1 MKQLSRIS
9 AVVLLLFGTLFLF
22 SCSASD
28 SYAQEESFGDSSRY
42 AMSTEQ
48 IKSAAKD
55 GDADAQY
62 ALGFMYYYGKQVPRD
77 MDLARSW
84 IRKAAAQGQVRAKS
98 ALKLLGDKIPTTT
111 PKLAMQKKTTTTK
124 IAAMKK
130 TEDFKETKVKPTTTT
145 KIVARNTTPKPVTP
159 PTRQK
164 VTAAK
169 TKIASATDLSAT
181 EKRLLKKQSDHF
193 TLQILGSR
201 HLDQVQSVIDQNHLA
216 KNSSIYHTYFKGKD
230 WYVLIYGDYKNPDDA
245 LAAIDRLPPMAQ
257 QLKPWVK
264 PFASVKVGIKTRA

>member
-1 MKQLSRIS
+1 MKQFGRIS
-9 AVVLLLFGTLFLF
+9 SVVLLLFATLFLY

-28 SYAQEESFGDSSRY
+28 SYAQEESDSGSGRY
-42 AMSTEQ
+42 AMSTDQ
-48 IKSAAKD
+48 IKNAAKD

-98 ALKLLGDKIPTTT
+98 ALKLLGDKMPTST
-111 PKLAMQKKTTTTK
+111 PKLAENKETTK
-124 IAAMKK
+124 TKLAAMKK
-130 TEDFKETKVKPTTTT
+130 TENFSQAKTKTSKVIAKKSTPKSTMSSVKH
-145 KIVARNTTPKPVTP
+145 KVTTPKT
-159 PTRQK
+159 Q
-164 VTAAK
+164 
-169 TKIASATDLSAT
+169 IASNTGLSAT
-181 EKRLLKKQSDHF
+181 AKRLLKKQSDHF
-193 TLQILGSR
+193 TLQILGS
-201 HLDQVQSVIDQNHLA
+201 HNLDQVQSVIEQNHLA
-216 KNSSIYHTYFKGKD
+216 KDSSIYHTYFKGKD